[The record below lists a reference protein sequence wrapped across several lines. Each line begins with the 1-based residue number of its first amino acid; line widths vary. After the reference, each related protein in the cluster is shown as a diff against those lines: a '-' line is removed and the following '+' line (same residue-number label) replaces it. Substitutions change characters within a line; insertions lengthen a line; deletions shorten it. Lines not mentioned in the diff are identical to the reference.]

1 MAWLLVAVA
10 TLVTGVVSAGQVGRA
25 LDRER
30 EYRAAPVSASAP
42 VRASGCL
49 WEQEFTVRTAGTHR
63 GERGRSPEA
72 ELLPPSG
79 RSWEVTFR
87 ATEPVM
93 SELEPDDEVVG
104 VIWHGRV
111 VEVRDA
117 DGRRQQTSAGP
128 VEMPEGHFGGAL
140 ACLPVGLTALVGG
153 LWPLF
158 ARRDPRHAKAAA
170 VVRWHGVGMG
180 GAAVLTLWAQE
191 SNDWPLWAI
200 PAIWGPSPSSRP
212 PPWWPSRRRR
222 PARGSGRRGRADPI
236 GAGGCPAAL
245 GGRAGRGGDRD
256 DGARPLLRC
265 VSPRG
270 RPLRHP
276 DPRSRPAPASR
287 V

>member
-1 MAWLLVAVA
+1 MRYKAAARSVVWLLVAVA
-10 TLVTGVVSAGQVGRA
+10 TLVTGVVAAGQMGRA

-30 EYRAAPVSASAP
+30 EYRAAPACASVP
-42 VRASGCL
+42 VRAAGCL
-49 WEQEFTVRTAGTHR
+49 WEQEFTVRTADTHR

-87 ATEPVM
+87 ATDPVL
-93 SELEPDDEVVG
+93 SELEPADKVVG

-128 VEMPEGHFGGAL
+128 VGMPEGHFGGAL
-140 ACLPVGLTALVGG
+140 ACLSVGLTALVGG

-200 PAIWGPSPSSRP
+200 PAIWGPLALLASASMVAFAVAALRGDLDDEATPTPPVPVAARP
-212 PPWWPSRRRR
+212 PSAGGPDG
-222 PARGSGRRGRADPI
+222 AATGKERGS
-236 GAGGCPAAL
+236 
-245 GGRAGRGGDRD
+245 
-256 DGARPLLRC
+256 
-265 VSPRG
+265 S
-270 RPLRHP
+270 
-276 DPRSRPAPASR
+276 
-287 V
+287 